1 MGRHKRIHG
10 LALRTRPSTDEERII
25 EIRDVFRELGE
36 DPTPEKVANQFYA
49 ETRRTLS
56 GRFLK
61 AVLQS

>member
-10 LALRTRPSTDEERII
+10 LPLRVRPSTDEERII

-36 DPTPEKVANQFYA
+36 EPTPEKVANQFFN
-49 ETRRTLS
+49 ETRKTLS